1 MLTPQPHNKREQ
13 FAQAIAESFNDQE
26 HLSRYQQACK
36 KYPMAILYRAYSE
49 AKSMPA
55 EQVKKSRT
63 AIFFYLIK
71 RYAHERR
78 HRAQQNTGD

>member
-1 MLTPQPHNKREQ
+1 MLTHQPHNKREQ
-13 FAQAIAESFNDQE
+13 FAQAIAESFTDQQ

-36 KYPMAILYRAYSE
+36 KYPLAILYRAYAE
-49 AKSMPA
+49 ARSIPK
-55 EQVKKSRT
+55 EQVRKSRA

-78 HRAQQNTGD
+78 QRAQQNTGH

>member
-1 MLTPQPHNKREQ
+1 MLTHQPHNKREE

-49 AKSMPA
+49 ARSIPA
-55 EQVKKSRT
+55 QQVRKSRA

-71 RYAHERR
+71 CYAHERR
-78 HRAQQNTGD
+78 QGAQQNTGH